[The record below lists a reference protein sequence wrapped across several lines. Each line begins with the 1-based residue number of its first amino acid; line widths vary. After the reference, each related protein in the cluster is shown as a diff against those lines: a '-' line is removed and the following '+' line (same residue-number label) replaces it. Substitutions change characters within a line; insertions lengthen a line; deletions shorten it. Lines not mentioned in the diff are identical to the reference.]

1 MSGGLPRLLTI
12 MGSGETAPTM
22 VKVHRAVRDRLGADA
37 SGVLLDTPYGFQR
50 NADDLSARAVA
61 YFRDSVGMTM
71 TPADLRTSADLD
83 GQKGASITAR
93 MAAAS
98 LLFSGPGSPSYA
110 LRQWAGT
117 LVPGLLAEKLAL
129 GGAITFAS
137 AAALTLGAL
146 TVPVYEIYKVGEA
159 PRWLEGLDLFSKV
172 GIPAV
177 VIPHYDNAEG
187 GTHDTRYC
195 YLGEERLELLEK
207 EIPDGVFILGVDEHT
222 AITFDLESGEAI
234 IAGNSRV
241 TVRVKG
247 ASSVLEAGVVVPTAH
262 LLELAARL
270 ASGTNG
276 RSRESAPSV
285 APDSA
290 AGAEAG
296 TGYSTGSTQP
306 GAIVAEAS
314 GTPLLQAVRRYEAAF
329 RDAKTAGDAASMVGA
344 ALDLSDELWS
354 WVADPNQSDELDRGR
369 AALRSMVVDL
379 GSLAAEALKD
389 PADLF
394 GPFVDLLVQSRNLAR
409 EERRFAEADAVRDSL
424 ASLGI
429 EIHDTPEGST
439 WERP

>member
-1 MSGGLPRLLTI
+1 

-22 VKVHRAVRDRLGADA
+22 VKVHRAVRDRLGPDA

-71 TPADLRTSADLD
+71 TPADVRTSADLE
-83 GQKGASITAR
+83 GQQGASITAR
-93 MAAAS
+93 MAAAP

-129 GGAITFAS
+129 GGAVTFAS

-146 TVPVYEIYKVGEA
+146 TVPVYEIYKVGET
-159 PRWLEGLDLFSKV
+159 PRWLEGLDLLSKV

-222 AITFDLESGEAI
+222 AITFDLDSGEAI

-247 ASSVLEAGVVVPTAH
+247 ASCILEAGVVVPTAH
-262 LLELAARL
+262 LLELAAGL
-270 ASGTNG
+270 ASGTNE
-276 RSRESAPSV
+276 RSSEGEPSR
-285 APDSA
+285 AADSA
-290 AGAEAG
+290 VGAGVG
-296 TGYSTGSTQP
+296 TGYSTGSTQTEAT
-306 GAIVAEAS
+306 GAEAS
-314 GTPLLQAVRRYEAAF
+314 GTPLLQAVRRYEASF
-329 RDAKTAGDAASMVGA
+329 RDAKAAGDAAGMVAA
-344 ALDLSDELWS
+344 ALDLNDELWS

-369 AALRSMVVDL
+369 GALRSMLVEL
-379 GSLAAEALKD
+379 GGLAAEALKD
-389 PADLF
+389 PAELY
-394 GPFVDLLVQSRNLAR
+394 GPFVELLVQNRNLAR
-409 EERRFAEADAVRDSL
+409 EERRFADADALRDSL
-424 ASLGI
+424 AALGI